1 MNAICTCFFW
11 ETSLKINNWKEAVI
25 SNYSSATNT
34 QLWVSVMHYLPS
46 QPQQIV
52 LKALKYLHM
61 HNPEDIFFSEVE
73 KTIQSAILLSH
84 QPLKSFS
91 QDCPHAASRSNFPLV
106 SKRPSRIQ
114 TQLGLKGVPEGILQ
128 APAGRKRPV
137 RPSLPATGLEGT
149 ASLLRCPR
157 ASCRFCHK
165 RLCEVHPST
174 PGACPCKSVP
184 GDLNFWSRSWHI
196 HKKSHWAEPQKAT
209 SSEPPMNSE
218 WSGQGHRKSGNC
230 GLWGRFS
237 WDSHSSLWRASKT
250 CYSERIPGSVT
261 PKQERTGKPAH
272 TPHSQCCRDT

>member
-1 MNAICTCFFW
+1 
-11 ETSLKINNWKEAVI
+11 
-25 SNYSSATNT
+25 
-34 QLWVSVMHYLPS
+34 MHYLPS
-46 QPQQIV
+46 QPREIV

-114 TQLGLKGVPEGILQ
+114 TQLGLNGVPKGILQ

-137 RPSLPATGLEGT
+137 RPSLPETGLEGT

-174 PGACPCKSVP
+174 LGACLCKSVP
-184 GDLNFWSRSWHI
+184 GDLNFWSRSRHI
-196 HKKSHWAEPQKAT
+196 HKKSH
-209 SSEPPMNSE
+209 
-218 WSGQGHRKSGNC
+218 
-230 GLWGRFS
+230 
-237 WDSHSSLWRASKT
+237 
-250 CYSERIPGSVT
+250 
-261 PKQERTGKPAH
+261 
-272 TPHSQCCRDT
+272 